1 MDLGCVSDKKI
12 KEFAICDRKF
22 MVGVFSPWNEIYLS
36 EEIENVL
43 SDNKINNNVSAM
55 IGGSDSIK
63 RSISR
68 KYGIPVRSLPFIP
81 DAFNIKASERAFF
94 KEIM

>member
-1 MDLGCVSDKKI
+1 
-12 KEFAICDRKF
+12 
-22 MVGVFSPWNEIYLS
+22 
-36 EEIENVL
+36 
-43 SDNKINNNVSAM
+43 M